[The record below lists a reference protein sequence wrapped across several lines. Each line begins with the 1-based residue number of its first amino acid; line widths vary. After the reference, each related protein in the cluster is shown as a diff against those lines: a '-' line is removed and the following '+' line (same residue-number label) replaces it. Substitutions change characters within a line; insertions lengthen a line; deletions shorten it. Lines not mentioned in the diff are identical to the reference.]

1 MRQKNKSV
9 YGWQE
14 VIPILNWK
22 ANLNAWIQPLI
33 AICIGLLG
41 GAIAIALIGG
51 SIPDTFAQM
60 WKGAFGNFY
69 FFTNTLTRAT
79 PLILVGLGVS
89 IAFRAGFFNLG
100 SEGQMIFGAL
110 TAALIALYLPAPG
123 LIKMLAAAVGGIIAG
138 GSWSALAGWLDARF
152 RMNLIITTLLLNYI
166 AALFA
171 GYIVA
176 YPLMDKTGSAAMAQ
190 TRMVDQSAW
199 LPKLFQGMSMHAGFI
214 VAVSLAVLLY
224 LFIKYTVMGY
234 EIRMLGYNPL
244 FAAYGGVRRGR
255 LMLVSMFVSGGFAGL
270 AGAVEVLGVQ
280 YRYIDGMVTNPGYA
294 WSGIMATLLS
304 GSHPIGTVIAAI
316 LLAALQTG
324 GMGVERNTS
333 IPLEISSVIQ
343 SLLILFITA
352 KFSYSFWKRR
362 KGEKANAASS

>member
-1 MRQKNKSV
+1 MF
-9 YGWQE
+9 
-14 VIPILNWK
+14 NWK
-22 ANLNAWIQPLI
+22 ANLQAWVQPLI
-33 AICIGLLG
+33 AICIGLAG

-51 SIPDTFAQM
+51 SISDTFAQM
-60 WKGAFGNFY
+60 WHGAFGNFY

-110 TAALIALYLPAPG
+110 AAALIALYLPGPA
-123 LIKMLAAAVGGIIAG
+123 LLKIIAAALGGIIAG
-138 GSWSALAGWLDARF
+138 GAWSALAGWLDARF
-152 RMNLIITTLLLNYI
+152 NMNLIITTLLLNYI

-171 GYIVA
+171 GYLVA
-176 YPLMDKTGSAAMAQ
+176 YPLMDKTGSAALAQ
-190 TRMVDQSAW
+190 TRMLDKSLW
-199 LPKLFQGMSMHAGFI
+199 LPKLFQGMSMHVGFI
-214 VAVSLAVLLY
+214 VAIALAILLY

-244 FAAYGGVRRGR
+244 FASYGGIKRGK
-255 LMLVSMFVSGGFAGL
+255 LMLVSMFASGGFAGL
-270 AGAVEVLGVQ
+270 AGAIEVLGVQ
-280 YRYIDGMVTNPGYA
+280 YRYVDGMVSAPGYA

-304 GSHPIGTVIAAI
+304 GSHPLGTAIAAI

-324 GMGVERNTS
+324 GMGVERNTN

-362 KGEKANAASS
+362 KGGKGHAASS

>member
-1 MRQKNKSV
+1 M
-9 YGWQE
+9 
-14 VIPILNWK
+14 LNWK
-22 ANLNAWIQPLI
+22 ANLLAWVQPLV

-41 GAIAIALIGG
+41 GAIAIAWIGG
-51 SIPDTFAQM
+51 SIPDTYTQM
-60 WKGAFGNFY
+60 WNGAFGNFY

-100 SEGQMIFGAL
+100 SEGQMILGAL
-110 TAALIALYLPAPG
+110 TAALIALYLPGPA
-123 LIKMLAAAVGGIIAG
+123 LLKIIAAALGGIIAG
-138 GSWSALAGWLDARF
+138 GAWSALAGWLDARF
-152 RMNLIITTLLLNYI
+152 NMNLIITTLLLNYI

-171 GYIVA
+171 GYLVA
-176 YPLMDKTGSAAMAQ
+176 YPLMDKTGSAALAQ
-190 TRMVDQSAW
+190 TRMIDKSLW

-214 VAVSLAVLLY
+214 VAIALAILLF

-244 FAAYGGVRRGR
+244 FAAYGGVKRGR
-255 LMLVSMFVSGGFAGL
+255 LMLVSMFASGGFAGL
-270 AGAVEVLGVQ
+270 AGAIEVLGVQ
-280 YRYIDGMVTNPGYA
+280 YRYVDGMVSAPGYA

-304 GSHPIGTVIAAI
+304 GSHPLGTAIAAV

-324 GMGVERNTS
+324 GMGVERNTN

-362 KGEKANAASS
+362 KGGKGNAASS

>member
-1 MRQKNKSV
+1 
-9 YGWQE
+9 
-14 VIPILNWK
+14 
-22 ANLNAWIQPLI
+22 
-33 AICIGLLG
+33 
-41 GAIAIALIGG
+41 
-51 SIPDTFAQM
+51 M
-60 WKGAFGNFY
+60 WDGAFGNFY

-100 SEGQMIFGAL
+100 SEGQMILGAL
-110 TAALIALYLPAPG
+110 ASALIALYLPGPAI
-123 LIKMLAAAVGGIIAG
+123 LKMLVAALGGIAAG
-138 GSWSALAGWLDARF
+138 GAWSALSGWLDARF
-152 RMNLIITTLLLNYI
+152 QMNLIITTLLLNYI

-171 GYIVA
+171 GYLVA
-176 YPLMDKTGSAAMAQ
+176 YPFMDKTGSAALAQ
-190 TRMVDQSAW
+190 TKMIDKSIW
-199 LPKLFQGMSMHAGFI
+199 LPKLFQGMSMHTGFI
-214 VAVSLAVLLY
+214 LAIALTVLLY
-224 LFIKYTVMGY
+224 LFIKYTVTGY

-255 LMLVSMFVSGGFAGL
+255 LMLVSMFISGGFAGL

-304 GSHPIGTVIAAI
+304 GSHPLGTAIAAI

>member
-1 MRQKNKSV
+1 M
-9 YGWQE
+9 
-14 VIPILNWK
+14 LNWK
-22 ANLNAWIQPLI
+22 AFLQAWIQPLI
-33 AICIGLLG
+33 AICIGLAG

-51 SIPDTFAQM
+51 NIPDTFAQM
-60 WKGAFGNFY
+60 WHGAFGNFY

-100 SEGQMIFGAL
+100 SEGQMILGAL
-110 TAALIALYLPAPG
+110 TAALIALYLPGPA
-123 LIKMLAAAVGGIIAG
+123 LIKVIAAALGGIVAG
-138 GSWSALAGWLDARF
+138 GAWSALAGWLDARF
-152 RMNLIITTLLLNYI
+152 GMNLIITTLLLNYI

-176 YPLMDKTGSAAMAQ
+176 YPLMDKTGSAALAQ
-190 TRMVDQSAW
+190 TRMIDKSLW

-214 VAVSLAVLLY
+214 VAVALAILLF

-244 FAAYGGVRRGR
+244 FAAYGGIKRGK
-255 LMLVSMFVSGGFAGL
+255 LMFVSMFASGGFAGL
-270 AGAVEVLGVQ
+270 AGAIEVLGVQ
-280 YRYIDGMVTNPGYA
+280 YRYVDGMVSAPGYA

-304 GSHPIGTVIAAI
+304 GSHPLGTALSAV

-324 GMGVERNTS
+324 GMGVERNTN

-352 KFSYSFWKRR
+352 KFSYSFWKRK
-362 KGEKANAASS
+362 KGGKGHAASS